1 MEQSIK
7 TSEAEKLTE
16 VEISVKGISDLET
29 AIKLLSGSNEI
40 PSGFDIQ
47 TVKHEASEEGI
58 KLYPPICCWRTGG
71 RVVWGVAW
79 FGYCE
84 YRGEGCPA

>member
-1 MEQSIK
+1 MVESIK
-7 TSEAEKLTE
+7 TSEADELKE
-16 VEISVKGISDLET
+16 FEISVKGVTDLET
-29 AIKLLSGSNEI
+29 AIKLLSGKSDI
-40 PSGFDIQ
+40 PEGFDLKTI
-47 TVKHEASEEGI
+47 KHDKTKDGI

-71 RVVWGVAW
+71 RIVWGVAW